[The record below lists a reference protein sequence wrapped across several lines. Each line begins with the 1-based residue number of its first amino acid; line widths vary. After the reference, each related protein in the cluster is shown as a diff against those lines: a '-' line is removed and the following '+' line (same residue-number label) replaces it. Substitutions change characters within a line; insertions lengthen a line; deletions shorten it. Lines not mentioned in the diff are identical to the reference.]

1 MENKKVW
8 ICVFRDTVEELEDDW
23 QTNLSEILV
32 TEDFARQYFEEC
44 QTEYYDEDD
53 EIVFEN
59 WIVNYDA
66 SDTED
71 FYEYAMKHN
80 AVIDI
85 EHWK

>member
-1 MENKKVW
+1 MEKEKVW

-44 QTEYYDEDD
+44 CAEQYDESID
-53 EIVFEN
+53 FEN
-59 WIVNYDA
+59 WIMNYDA
-66 SDTED
+66 SETTD
-71 FYEYAMKHN
+71 FYNYASKHN

>member
-1 MENKKVW
+1 MEKEKVW

-44 QTEYYDEDD
+44 CAEQYDEHIDFD
-53 EIVFEN
+53 N
-59 WIVNYDA
+59 WIMNYDA
-66 SDTED
+66 SETTD
-71 FYEYAMKHN
+71 FYNYASKYN

>member
-1 MENKKVW
+1 MEKEKVW

-44 QTEYYDEDD
+44 CAEQYDESID
-53 EIVFEN
+53 FEN
-59 WIVNYDA
+59 WIMNYDA